1 MTERKSIINDGM
13 SIASVQ
19 HCLEMRGVERV
30 DLHLGGANTDFLAQ
44 AYLHALRGPE
54 GHVTSKLHAGVT
66 LGEAL
71 DKVCQELDEA
81 AEREIC
87 VFDAAGTLRGRFPS
101 TDEGRKYAG
110 KMISTTCRSGS
121 SNFPK

>member
-13 SIASVQ
+13 SIGSVQ
-19 HCLEMRGVERV
+19 NRLEMRGVERV
-30 DLHLGGANTDFLAQ
+30 DLRFGGANTDFLAQ

-81 AEREIC
+81 ADREVC
-87 VFDAAGTLRGRFPS
+87 VWDDQGVLRGRYPN
-101 TDEGRKYAG
+101 DAEGHKHALQHIR
-110 KMISTTCRSGS
+110 TTCRSGS
-121 SNFPK
+121 SRFPK